1 MWCQVTF
8 QTTLDRS
15 FVWFY
20 LGLNQFSTTTFYYLF
35 ILQSSLSV
43 SVCLSVAFP
52 SLLFPFFFL
61 SFALCGFLFLLST
74 YLRKSVSLSLS
85 SPFSLSSVSSCLIFQ
100 SRRVLKSSGIFFQW
114 GRMGKK
120 KSDCQIEV
128 MPKTWVK
135 KEQKIELMMTTTTGT
150 FTYSG
155 VSLSPH
161 LTLQ

>member
-1 MWCQVTF
+1 MGCQVTF

-35 ILQSSLSV
+35 ILQSSV
-43 SVCLSVAFP
+43 FVCLSVAFP
-52 SLLFPFFFL
+52 SLLFPFFF
-61 SFALCGFLFLLST
+61 FLLLFMAF
-74 YLRKSVSLSLS
+74 YLFFRPICVNRSPFLSLHLSLSLLS
-85 SPFSLSSVSSCLIFQ
+85 RAASFFSLAEF
-100 SRRVLKSSGIFFQW
+100 LKAAGFFFQW
-114 GRMGKK
+114 GRLGKK